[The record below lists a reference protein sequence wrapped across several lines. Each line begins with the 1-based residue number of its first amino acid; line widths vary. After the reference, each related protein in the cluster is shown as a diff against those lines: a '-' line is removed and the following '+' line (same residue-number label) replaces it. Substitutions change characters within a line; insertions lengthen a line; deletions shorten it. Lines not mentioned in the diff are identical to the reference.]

1 MVAGQGLSFPVS
13 TRTSREW
20 FDCFTT
26 EEFAMN
32 KSAIAKMIADTCKE
46 AVRDAMRFVNAESPV
61 AASVAAPAK
70 ATADVQA
77 RRLAG
82 LEKARAAKK
91 AKAQAAATTPAVAA
105 PVAAVAKPAKT
116 PKSTAAW
123 TVKPHVTAKGAKGK
137 IVNVGPFNAWI
148 EEGDAEKEKAVFD
161 AINKVFRSDEAVK
174 LAAAITG

>member
-1 MVAGQGLSFPVS
+1 
-13 TRTSREW
+13 
-20 FDCFTT
+20 
-26 EEFAMN
+26 MN
-32 KSAIAKMIADTCKE
+32 KSTVAKMIAD
-46 AVRDAMRFVNAESPV
+46 AVKDAIRFVNTESPV

-70 ATADVQA
+70 AADDVQA

-91 AKAQAAATTPAVAA
+91 AKAQAAVTKPAVAA
-105 PVAAVAKPAKT
+105 PVAAVVKPAKT

-123 TVKPHVTAKGAKGK
+123 TVKPHVTKKGAKGK
-137 IVNVGPFNAWI
+137 IVTVGPFNAWV
-148 EEGDAEKEKAVFD
+148 EEGDTEKEKALFD

>member
-32 KSAIAKMIADTCKE
+32 KSTVAKMIAA
-46 AVRDAMRFVNAESPV
+46 AVQDAMRFVNAETPV
-61 AASVAAPAK
+61 AVAAPAK
-70 ATADVQA
+70 AADDVQA

-91 AKAQAAATTPAVAA
+91 AKAQARAAAAAVAA
-105 PVAAVAKPAKT
+105 PVAAVAKPVVKPAKQ
-116 PKSTAAW
+116 PAAAW
-123 TVKPHVTAKGAKGK
+123 TVKPHVTAKGVKGK
-137 IVNVGPFNAWI
+137 IVTVGPFNAWV
-148 EEGDAEKEKAVFD
+148 EEGDTEKEKALFD

>member
-1 MVAGQGLSFPVS
+1 MVAGQGLSFPAS

-46 AVRDAMRFVNAESPV
+46 AVRDAMRFVNAETPV
-61 AASVAAPAK
+61 AAAVAAPAK
-70 ATADVQA
+70 VADDIKA
-77 RRLAG
+77 KRLAG

-91 AKAQAAATTPAVAA
+91 AKARAAAATPAVAA
-105 PVAAVAKPAKT
+105 VVKPAKT

-123 TVKPHVTAKGAKGK
+123 IVKPHVTAKGVKGK

-148 EEGDAEKEKAVFD
+148 EEGDTAKEQAVFD

>member
-1 MVAGQGLSFPVS
+1 
-13 TRTSREW
+13 
-20 FDCFTT
+20 
-26 EEFAMN
+26 MN
-32 KSAIAKMIADTCKE
+32 KSTVAKMIAD
-46 AVRDAMRFVNAESPV
+46 AVKDAIRFVNTESPV

-105 PVAAVAKPAKT
+105 VAKPAKT

-123 TVKPHVTAKGAKGK
+123 TVKPHVTKKGAKGK

>member
-1 MVAGQGLSFPVS
+1 
-13 TRTSREW
+13 
-20 FDCFTT
+20 
-26 EEFAMN
+26 MN

-70 ATADVQA
+70 ATDDVQA

-91 AKAQAAATTPAVAA
+91 AIAQARAAAPAVAA
-105 PVAAVAKPAKT
+105 PVAAVAKPVVKPAKQ
-116 PKSTAAW
+116 PAAAW
-123 TVKPHVTAKGAKGK
+123 TVKPHVTKKGAKGK
-137 IVNVGPFNAWI
+137 IVTVGPFNAWVP
-148 EEGDAEKEKAVFD
+148 EGDKAKEQAVFD

-174 LAAAITG
+174 LASAITG

>member
-1 MVAGQGLSFPVS
+1 
-13 TRTSREW
+13 
-20 FDCFTT
+20 
-26 EEFAMN
+26 MN

-46 AVRDAMRFVNAESPV
+46 AVRDAMRFVNTESPV

-105 PVAAVAKPAKT
+105 VAKPAKT

-123 TVKPHVTAKGAKGK
+123 TVKPHVTKKGAKGK